1 MMTFGE
7 KLKKAR
13 QKANLSQKEMAEKL
27 EINIRTYGS
36 YERDE
41 RDVSTSLLLKICNT
55 LHISS
60 DELLHTDAQNNPAE
74 ENQQEHRPEISDD
87 DIKFALWGGAEG
99 ITDEMYEEVRQY
111 AEMVKMREEKKK
123 E

>member
-60 DELLHTDAQNNPAE
+60 DELLHTDAQKNPAE
-74 ENQQEHRPEISDD
+74 ESQQEHRPEISDD

-99 ITDEMYEEVRQY
+99 VTDEMFEEVRQY
-111 AEMVKMREEKKK
+111 AEMVKMREERKK